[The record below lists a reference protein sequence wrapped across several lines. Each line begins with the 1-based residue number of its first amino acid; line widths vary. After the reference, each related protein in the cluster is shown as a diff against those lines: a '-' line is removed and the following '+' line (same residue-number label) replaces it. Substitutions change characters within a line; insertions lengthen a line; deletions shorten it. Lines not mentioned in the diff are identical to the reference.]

1 MLIPL
6 PTPETALI
14 IIDAKIADQ
23 KEVMVSELVQRAV
36 NSSIAAL
43 ITIKKSPAVRM
54 TAGRVIN
61 FKSDPRNVLRTEKTS
76 ATQK

>member
-1 MLIPL
+1 M
-6 PTPETALI
+6 

-43 ITIKKSPAVRM
+43 ITIKKSPAERI